1 MHKCEENLF
10 ETALQLTLEIIE
22 SNREMRVFV
31 KENLLE

>member
-22 SNREMRVFV
+22 SNREMRVKMNIF
-31 KENLLE
+31 